1 VAPISRR
8 EFFRKTATDAA
19 VAGLLAATAVAEL
32 RANPFGWPIGCQTF
46 PVGKDID
53 KDFPGTMKVL
63 ADAGFERIELCSPW
77 YAEHNFGFGSLNKYT
92 GSEFRKVLGDVGLKC
107 ESSHV
112 DMTELTPDK
121 LPKTIAWAK
130 DIGLTQMMVP
140 SLDGPRNATMDQV
153 KKLADDYNK
162 IGEQSARA
170 GIQQGLHTEGFEL
183 SMVDGKR
190 VFDILFDLLDP
201 KLVKFQFQVSTITS
215 GLVAA
220 DYFTQHPG
228 RFISMHLQDLDM
240 NAPVPPPP
248 PPADPAAGAPAKGRG
263 GRGGR
268 PQKPIGQGSID
279 WVKTF
284 TAAKVGGVTNYF
296 VEMNLELMKAS
307 VPYLKALK
315 V

>member
-1 VAPISRR
+1 M
-8 EFFRKTATDAA
+8 
-19 VAGLLAATAVAEL
+19 
-32 RANPFGWPIGCQTF
+32 
-46 PVGKDID
+46 
-53 KDFPGTMKVL
+53 PGSS
-63 ADAGFERIELCSPW
+63 ASSCSPW

-92 GSEFRKVLGDVGLKC
+92 GSEFRKILGDLGLKC

-112 DMTELTPDK
+112 DMTELRGEK

-130 DIGLTQMMVP
+130 DRHLDQIIVP
-140 SLDGPRNATMDQV
+140 SLDGPRNPTMDQV
-153 KKLADDYNK
+153 KALADEYNK
-162 IGEQSARA
+162 IAEQSHKA
-170 GIQQGLHTEGFEL
+170 GLQQGLHTEGFEL

-190 VFDILFDLLDP
+190 VFDLLFDLLDP
-201 KLVKFQFQVSTITS
+201 KLVKFQFQMSTITS

-240 NAPVPPPP
+240 NAPVPPPQRP
-248 PPADPAAGAPAKGRG
+248 SNPGAAPPAR

-284 TAAKVGGVTNYF
+284 QAAKVGGVRNYF

-307 VPYLKALK
+307 VPYLRSLK